1 MHITAS
7 LLLRRSTW
15 LTSHPTTP
23 VPTRRPHPLARHDD
37 PDPAGTCQDELMLVA
52 VSVTPPDPGGSAGDL
67 AAEALRAVPARVER
81 RSAER

>member
-1 MHITAS
+1 
-7 LLLRRSTW
+7 
-15 LTSHPTTP
+15 
-23 VPTRRPHPLARHDD
+23 
-37 PDPAGTCQDELMLVA
+37 MLVA